1 MQLLNY
7 WWLSYIWPCRDCVFL
22 LSVVAQGCGALRHF
36 EVWALCS
43 SCSSSSWAACSPS
56 LTFSFC
62 AQIGPHMRQRGA
74 VCVMVL
80 PHEIHVRRYFFWCGD
95 VQWLGDRC
103 CRRRTEEGSVGYGRR
118 GTALYLHCDPHV
130 SVIHFY
136 FSPICYLA
144 CSVMAISHSW
154 TCTEIGARSHVL

>member
-1 MQLLNY
+1 
-7 WWLSYIWPCRDCVFL
+7 
-22 LSVVAQGCGALRHF
+22 
-36 EVWALCS
+36 
-43 SCSSSSWAACSPS
+43 
-56 LTFSFC
+56 
-62 AQIGPHMRQRGA
+62 MRQRGA

-80 PHEIHVRRYFFWCGD
+80 PQEIHVRRYFFWCGD

-118 GTALYLHCDPHV
+118 GTALYLHCDPPV

-154 TCTEIGARSHVL
+154 TCTEIGARSRSCSLDLHIYLDVYWIFNLFFWSYFPYMNI